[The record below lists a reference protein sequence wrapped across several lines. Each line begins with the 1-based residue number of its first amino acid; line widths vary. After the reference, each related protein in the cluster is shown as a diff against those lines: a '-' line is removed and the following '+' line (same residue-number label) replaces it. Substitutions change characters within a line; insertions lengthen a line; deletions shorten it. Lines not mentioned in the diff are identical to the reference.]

1 MSLTC
6 RVSFIPA
13 SFKKYLLLLLL
24 AGVAPNL
31 FAQDTSFHP
40 KHKAIYF
47 PYPMYKEKWRSSIGF
62 NLVATPEDITEEVRI
77 RIPTLDYHALRRI
90 SDHVIIDTRWY
101 SQIVQNLFQLGPHW
115 RTPLSKDLY
124 VDAGTDLGYWFGFL
138 KVGGFNSS
146 ASGWQDKINLSLGYK
161 TKKELL
167 ITLKG
172 ELSYNLYYKA
182 KNGEND
188 YSSDRKYY
196 NGGILTIALEQPFY
210 NHKHITL
217 AFSGIRNRFNWQT
230 WSLFYK
236 TDRKIFYPQITV
248 GFIL

>member
-1 MSLTC
+1 
-6 RVSFIPA
+6 
-13 SFKKYLLLLLL
+13 
-24 AGVAPNL
+24 
-31 FAQDTSFHP
+31 
-40 KHKAIYF
+40 
-47 PYPMYKEKWRSSIGF
+47 
-62 NLVATPEDITEEVRI
+62 
-77 RIPTLDYHALRRI
+77 LD
-90 SDHVIIDTRWY
+90 
-101 SQIVQNLFQLGPHW
+101 LGN
-115 RTPLSKDLY
+115 DF
-124 VDAGTDLGYWFGFL
+124 GYWFGFL

-146 ASGWQDKINLSLGYK
+146 ASGWQDNLNLSLGYK

-172 ELSYNLYYKA
+172 ELCYNLYYQA

-188 YSSDRKYY
+188 FSSDRKYY